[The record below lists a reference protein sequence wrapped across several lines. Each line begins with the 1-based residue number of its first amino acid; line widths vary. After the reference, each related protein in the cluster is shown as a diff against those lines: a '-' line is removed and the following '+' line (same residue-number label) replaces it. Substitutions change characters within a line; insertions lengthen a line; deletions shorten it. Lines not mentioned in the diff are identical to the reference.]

1 MKIQSHVL
9 SLTSLIVTSTLLVS
23 CGKQAPV
30 AVVDGYSGRVQS
42 IGSASSEEVAY
53 GLQSE
58 AILSSQKEQEYYVQF
73 GDKVEQLAKH
83 FDVSEESILERNG
96 LKEGDK
102 LPVGQYIVIP
112 NADWK
117 SMASASSAYRLTDK
131 YRDDAES
138 SESETAEAEETSDE
152 AFEKAANNIVL
163 TETVIKPE
171 KTINLMREHVLQP
184 GENIYRISLKY
195 RVSQFDILAANNIS
209 RPDDLK
215 PGMVIK
221 IPPAGEKVNGR
232 EAFEYLAAEKT
243 TTAEVPT
250 KAEVA
255 KIKES
260 AEKVVIPQKP
270 KMQTNAELA
279 KQAPETTKRVIE
291 TKEDLYA
298 ALAEKHGSKRVT
310 SKGMIWPAE
319 GKVLQTFGQKG
330 RGINHSGIKIGLP
343 LNAPIYAAESGT
355 VLYSGDGLEIYGN
368 LILIK
373 HDGGLVTAYAH
384 NAKNLVKR
392 YQKVA
397 KGDLIGFAGN
407 TGNVERPQLHFEVR
421 RNTQPVDPQK
431 YLPK

>member
-96 LKEGDK
+96 LQEGDK

-152 AFEKAANNIVL
+152 AFEKA
-163 TETVIKPE
+163 
-171 KTINLMREHVLQP
+171 
-184 GENIYRISLKY
+184 
-195 RVSQFDILAANNIS
+195 F
-209 RPDDLK
+209 
-215 PGMVIK
+215 
-221 IPPAGEKVNGR
+221 
-232 EAFEYLAAEKT
+232 
-243 TTAEVPT
+243 
-250 KAEVA
+250 KA
-255 KIKES
+255 
-260 AEKVVIPQKP
+260 
-270 KMQTNAELA
+270 
-279 KQAPETTKRVIE
+279 
-291 TKEDLYA
+291 Y
-298 ALAEKHGSKRVT
+298 
-310 SKGMIWPAE
+310 
-319 GKVLQTFGQKG
+319 
-330 RGINHSGIKIGLP
+330 
-343 LNAPIYAAESGT
+343 
-355 VLYSGDGLEIYGN
+355 
-368 LILIK
+368 
-373 HDGGLVTAYAH
+373 
-384 NAKNLVKR
+384 KNC
-392 YQKVA
+392 
-397 KGDLIGFAGN
+397 
-407 TGNVERPQLHFEVR
+407 
-421 RNTQPVDPQK
+421 
-431 YLPK
+431 